1 MVSKSQSCTR
11 TLIYVHSERGKQN
24 KKTKQQNN
32 YCCERRKKKK
42 KKELASGK
50 LINLH
55 SALNMC
61 SDFSFFVYFPDCS

>member
-1 MVSKSQSCTR
+1 MF
-11 TLIYVHSERGKQN
+11 IQN
-24 KKTKQQNN
+24 VENKTKKLNN
-32 YCCERRKKKK
+32 KIITVVRGEKKKK